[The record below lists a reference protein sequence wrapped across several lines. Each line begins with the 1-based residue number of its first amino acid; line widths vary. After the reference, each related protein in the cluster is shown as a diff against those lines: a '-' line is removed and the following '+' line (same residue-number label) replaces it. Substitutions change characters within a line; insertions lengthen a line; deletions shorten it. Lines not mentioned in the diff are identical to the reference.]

1 LGIFKI
7 LQKLLTVFV
16 MILHIF
22 FQHLK
27 SFLESLISAYRGLEF
42 MGVTIQFPIKATK
55 YGLINCKTVSLKLIF
70 KNQFSV

>member
-1 LGIFKI
+1 
-7 LQKLLTVFV
+7 
-16 MILHIF
+16 LHIF